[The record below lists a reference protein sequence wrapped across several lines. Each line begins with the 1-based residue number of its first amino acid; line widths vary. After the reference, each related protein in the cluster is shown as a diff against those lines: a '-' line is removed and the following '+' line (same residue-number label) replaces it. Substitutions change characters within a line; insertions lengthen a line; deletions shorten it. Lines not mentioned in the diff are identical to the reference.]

1 MRKDQW
7 VSTSMKCIVIA
18 IVLASTQTA
27 HGRTCVEIE
36 NIKGHAAHSGDS
48 YKFAPDSFS
57 DSAKHRFCYDGDNG
71 KFDDSE
77 GAFRKFG
84 LNTWIWVRVVEGQTE
99 VVEVWSFDVTR
110 LKALFTRIRGS
121 GDVMP
126 ATTAAYAGDI
136 TNITS
141 E

>member
-1 MRKDQW
+1 
-7 VSTSMKCIVIA
+7 
-18 IVLASTQTA
+18 
-27 HGRTCVEIE
+27 
-36 NIKGHAAHSGDS
+36 
-48 YKFAPDSFS
+48 
-57 DSAKHRFCYDGDNG
+57 
-71 KFDDSE
+71 
-77 GAFRKFG
+77 
-84 LNTWIWVRVVEGQTE
+84 LNTWVWVRVVEGQTE